1 MTLCIAEGNHPSIV
15 LQKEIENGCLE
26 LWFGGPGTHI
36 AQIGSRCRQENWKDL
51 ILGRDP
57 SEGL

>member
-36 AQIGSRCRQENWKDL
+36 TQISSCRGQEHGKNL